1 MIFVVYC
8 IHMLYMPMGGQ
19 QNDKCLR
26 HPSQTPFQSIHSYL
40 SPYIDK
46 GRWLLDVVVY
56 HDVTKTPPKSGPCIQ
71 LVVKLY
77 ITDSHSKF
85 SPQVGKLKENA
96 NYRYANT
103 ILYNQKYQPG
113 YLISVSQPL

>member
-1 MIFVVYC
+1 
-8 IHMLYMPMGGQ
+8 MLYMPMGGQ

-26 HPSQTPFQSIHSYL
+26 HPSQTPFQSIDHSYL
-40 SPYIDK
+40 SPFTDI
-46 GRWLLDVVVY
+46 GLRLLVVY

-85 SPQVGKLKENA
+85 SPQV
-96 NYRYANT
+96 
-103 ILYNQKYQPG
+103 
-113 YLISVSQPL
+113 